1 MSSWCVDVKCKE
13 KYKDPKSTASLSHPM
28 MDDFDY
34 TSDIKYIEN
43 IEDFIER
50 FAVHYVVLNVDLYN
64 ELLLLVKVADDH
76 IKQKPFLYS
85 VSFDVP
91 IRVYIHVGFIQ
102 EHMVMSFF
110 DHYKCDRDWDCNQRY
125 IHSFLKE

>member
-1 MSSWCVDVKCKE
+1 MSSWFVDVKCKE
-13 KYKDPKSTASLSHPM
+13 KFKDPKSVASLSYPM

-64 ELLLLVKVADDH
+64 ELLLLVKVADDKYQFSVYAH
-76 IKQKPFLYS
+76 NCALACTGLGTTSNRKIKAN
-85 VSFDVP
+85 
-91 IRVYIHVGFIQ
+91 
-102 EHMVMSFF
+102 MM
-110 DHYKCDRDWDCNQRY
+110 
-125 IHSFLKE
+125 